1 VLFAFG
7 LYLLWCNNEYN
18 KSKGHLIIQNNLPPK
33 EIMSYTHDSLT
44 KENRENE
51 SSVKKTT

>member
-1 VLFAFG
+1 M
-7 LYLLWCNNEYN
+7 
-18 KSKGHLIIQNNLPPK
+18 K

-51 SSVKKTT
+51 SSVKKQL